1 MTIIELYI
9 NNRLCDIGRD
19 FGVRLNRQLLNPG
32 ELNTKDAQYS
42 YSITLPPTSN
52 NHAIFNYAN
61 IEETANKF
69 NREYKA
75 ELIINSVRVFV
86 GLFRLSEVT
95 RDKYK
100 GNLYIPATKSIK
112 DIFGELK
119 LNENPEYRIEFKDF
133 AEYVSYY
140 NILAATGPQMAIFPY
155 TLYGVL
161 PKVPL
166 NHDVNNYSPRNIW
179 DDSVR
184 IGMQDLAPSINP
196 LLILKHIFNAQG
208 YKLGGTAFDDE
219 RLARLYMSYKNDV
232 DYVQPWNYGQH
243 AKFRLTG
250 SWASTYNKRTGASGR
265 ELERGVNQN
274 DVYYSCDIFDANNTL
289 VNIVEDSGGNVL
301 YKTVNDANGRTW
313 AQCQVR
319 IPTSGFY
326 KVQLNASLRVYDAHA
341 WRSTD
346 PVTGVQ
352 HVCNDTNNANNNM
365 FNKMYEFRLLRDRG
379 KGDFGISGA
388 KLDGNLYY
396 NNQPQNNRFATIRD
410 IFGRETVN
418 PNFDDNTDIPKYFPQ
433 VNSDGQINFIDAAQD
448 KNIVLGFAFGRRD
461 GADGGYQ
468 NPRDTGTTIAQVQ
481 AAKPALSWDTAVND
495 TVPTRLAIK
504 SPGYWKYGRIG
515 NFDNEDDN
523 PNVNI
528 DYSEGTKIVGKVLDE
543 HGNPRNP
550 EEGEIAD
557 SNIILSRFRLDRYFT
572 YILKTPTESNY
583 TGYAFVHAGTA
594 INERIK
600 VEFVNGEALFNTSSF
615 GVFGDEPRLTLYLA
629 TANYNVDGTLTI
641 SKQIQPGS
649 EDIIDWELSDKYKI
663 DLNNAPLNYAR
674 RSNNLNGQGSAN
686 AVVWFNAGELVTLAS
701 VSEKGRYR
709 QNGMHT
715 TYGWTEHE
723 VTYDLSIQPFRI
735 DTDWLKVNYSGNGTA
750 VMNWNDPVNFDVDSI
765 NLVGFLPADMKTDDF
780 IDNFCKAFNLQLTQ
794 IDAAT
799 FELNV
804 KQSKTAVS
812 NLFINLDN
820 LASVRDRSNT
830 PLGLPSLYKLGFTV
844 DVEEEGYV
852 TTGDDG
858 GGEYATGV
866 TEEKVVEQ
874 KSSFSFNWFKN
885 ITKQQPGG
893 NIVLP
898 LAVISKHEVWT
909 GELSYPDAMKKRYPN
924 QALRFWYSDGLL
936 NDTGASF
943 DFNGKSLSIVKVSN
957 ELAGLSTLSYK
968 NQRLTILDTYFTV
981 LINGSS
987 HYTEI
992 EGYLTPTQYE
1002 ALNGAILAMFNG
1014 DLYYVAELSGYDP
1027 TGRNKTKIKLIRKI

>member
-9 NNRLCDIGRD
+9 NNRLCDTGRD

-52 NHAIFNYAN
+52 NHAILNYAN

-69 NREYKA
+69 NREYRA

-119 LNENPEYRIEFKDF
+119 LNESPECRIEFKDF

-161 PKVPL
+161 PKVSP
-166 NHDVNNYSPRNIW
+166 NRDVNNYSPRNIW

-184 IGMQDLAPSINP
+184 VGMQDLPPSINP
-196 LLILKHIFNAQG
+196 LLMLKHIFSARG
-208 YKLGGTAFDDE
+208 YKLGGTAFGDE
-219 RLARLYMSYKNDV
+219 RLTRLYMSYKNDA

-250 SWASTYNKRTGASGR
+250 AWASTYNKRTGASGR

-274 DVYYSCDIFDANNTL
+274 NIYYSCDIFDATNTL
-289 VNIVEDSGGNVL
+289 VNIVEDGGGNVL
-301 YKTVNDANGRTW
+301 YKKVNDANGRTW
-313 AQCQVR
+313 VQCQVR

-326 KVQLNASLRVYDAHA
+326 KVQLNASLRIPDNYA

-352 HVCNDTNNANNNM
+352 HVCNRTQNANNNM
-365 FNKMYEFRLLRDRG
+365 TEKMYELRLLRDWG
-379 KGDFGISGA
+379 KGDFGLSAA
-388 KLDGNLYY
+388 KLDGIFYY
-396 NNQPQNNRFATIRD
+396 NNQPQNDRFATD
-410 IFGRETVN
+410 S
-418 PNFDDNTDIPKYFPQ
+418 TDIPKYFPQ
-433 VNSDGQINFIDAAQD
+433 VSSDGQINFIDAAQD
-448 KNIVLGFAFGRRD
+448 KNIVLGFAFGRR
-461 GADGGYQ
+461 GGVAWGYQ
-468 NPRDTGTTIAQVQ
+468 NPRDTDTTIAQIH
-481 AAKPALSWDTAVND
+481 AAKPALSWDTSVND
-495 TVPTRLAIK
+495 TVPTRLAVK
-504 SPGYWKYGRIG
+504 SPGYWKYGLIDSV
-515 NFDNEDDN
+515 DNEDDK
-523 PNVNI
+523 PNVDI
-528 DYSEGTKIVGKVLDE
+528 DYSEGTRITGKVLGE
-543 HGNPRNP
+543 NGNPRNP
-550 EEGEIAD
+550 YNPQEGEIAD
-557 SNIILSRFRLDRYFT
+557 DNVILSRFPLDRHFT
-572 YILKTPTESNY
+572 YELKAPTEANY
-583 TGYAFVHAGTA
+583 RGYAFVHAGDNL
-594 INERIK
+594 IERLKIP
-600 VEFVNGEALFNTSSF
+600 FTNGVATFTTSSF
-615 GVFGDEPRLTLYLA
+615 SIFDGDPKLTIYLA
-629 TANYNVDGTLTI
+629 TSEYNVDGTLII
-641 SKQIQPGS
+641 SRRIDNAS
-649 EDIIDWELSDKYKI
+649 EDIIDWELTNRYKI
-663 DLNNAPLNYAR
+663 DLNNAPSNYAR
-674 RSNNLNGQGSAN
+674 RSGNLNGQGSVN
-686 AVVWFNAGELVTLAS
+686 AVVWFEAGELVTLAS
-701 VSEKGRYR
+701 VSEEGRYR
-709 QNGMHT
+709 QDGMSST
-715 TYGWTEHE
+715 FGCTEHE
-723 VTYDLSIQPFRI
+723 ITYDLSIRPFRI
-735 DTDWLKVNYSGNGTA
+735 DLDWLKVNYSGNGTS
-750 VMNWNDPVNFDVDSI
+750 VMNWKDPVNFDIDSI

-794 IDAAT
+794 IDATT

-812 NLFINLDN
+812 NLFIDLDN
-820 LASVRDRSNT
+820 LASVYDRSNT

-858 GGEYATGV
+858 GGEFETGV
-866 TEEKVVEQ
+866 TEENVVEQ
-874 KSSFSFNWFKN
+874 KSNFSFNWFKS
-885 ITKQQPGG
+885 ITKQQTGS
-893 NIVLP
+893 NIVMP

-924 QALRFWYSDGLL
+924 QALRFWYPDGLL
-936 NDTGASF
+936 NDLGATF
-943 DFNGKSLSIVKVSN
+943 DFNGKPLSIIKVSN
-957 ELAGLSTLSYK
+957 ELPGLSILSYK
-968 NQRLTILDTYFTV
+968 KQKLTILDNYFTL

-987 HYTEI
+987 HYTEV
-992 EGYLTPTQYE
+992 EGYLKPNQYE
-1002 ALNGAILAMFNG
+1002 DLNGSIMAMFNC
-1014 DLYYVAELSGYDP
+1014 DLYYVAEISGYDP